1 MLEHLRGLAVFARTV
16 EAGSF
21 RGAARSLGLSPSV
34 ISHHV
39 AQLEASLG
47 VVLLNRSTRKL
58 GLTGEGARLLES
70 AKAMVAAAQSGLDG
84 VVLNAG
90 NLSGRLSV
98 AAPSALVSGPVLDD
112 LAAFALAFP
121 RVSLSLAFSDA
132 PVDLIGGAVDVAIR
146 AGALKDSS
154 LKARRLGSMPR
165 TLVAGRDLVASR
177 PTAKHPRD
185 LADWPWVR
193 LASRPAVATFRR
205 PGQQPVEV
213 EFTARLT
220 VDSAEA
226 GLQLAARG
234 LGLSTQPTTAVQAG
248 LREGRVVEVLP
259 DWPLEAPATWA
270 VWPAQAP
277 RLGLAMRLVDFLV
290 ERERRRG

>member
-132 PVDLIGGAVDVAIR
+132 PVDLISGAVDVAIR

-177 PTAKHPRD
+177 PTTKHPKD

-193 LASRPAVATFRR
+193 LASRPAVAVFRR

-213 EFTARLT
+213 EFNARLT

-234 LGLSTQPTTAVQAG
+234 LGLSTQPTTAVQAM